1 MKRQTRWHRAG
12 PFATIALTDGC
23 RASLMMTSHI
33 PNRRC
38 FEPLPVSPG
47 TSPALTGR
55 GGVGARRF
63 PGREPGLS
71 PRGLP
76 ARFGMSCQG
85 FTLVELLVVIAI
97 IGVLAALLMPAL
109 ASAKAKSKRVAC
121 LNNMRQVSMAVHLYA
136 GDFGG
141 NLPNPDATTT
151 FDFNSPN
158 AADNPL
164 KLLRPYVGL
173 NDPSAP
179 APVFIC
185 PGAQPT
191 TKEDYAPVGASSTAL
206 MVSQLVMNHGIDK
219 LRNPARTVVMQENYA
234 LMGYLWYQPENLNSD
249 HSGAGT
255 QYTQWHMWTSSSG
268 EQWSG
273 TAREHY
279 CNLHQQ
285 GGNLVWA
292 DGHASFK
299 LSAQTSSLDWG
310 LLDAGG
316 HDSPWQPTLAHS
328 CAPYTYP

>member
-1 MKRQTRWHRAG
+1 
-12 PFATIALTDGC
+12 
-23 RASLMMTSHI
+23 MTSHI

-38 FEPLPVSPG
+38 FEPLPVSPA

-63 PGREPGLS
+63 PGRQPGLS

-76 ARFGMSCQG
+76 ARFGISCQA

-141 NLPNPDATTT
+141 NLPNPDATST
-151 FDFNSPN
+151 FDFNNPN

-173 NDPSAP
+173 NDPNAP
-179 APVFIC
+179 VPVFIC

-191 TKEDYAPVGASSTAL
+191 TKEDYAPVGTSSTAL
-206 MVSQLVMNHGIDK
+206 MVSQLVMNLGIDK

-255 QYTQWHMWTSSSG
+255 AIHPMAHVDEFQRRAMERHGAGALLQPPSTGRKPRLGRRACVIQAERANLEPG
-268 EQWSG
+268 LG
-273 TAREHY
+273 TAGCWR
-279 CNLHQQ
+279 
-285 GGNLVWA
+285 A
-292 DGHASFK
+292 
-299 LSAQTSSLDWG
+299 
-310 LLDAGG
+310 
-316 HDSPWQPTLAHS
+316 
-328 CAPYTYP
+328 